1 MRIRTSTL
9 GRMAVAVA
17 VALGV
22 PTMTHAQATGLNVGD
37 MAPDFTITGITNGG
51 AARAP
56 VTLSQLRGSTV
67 VIAFFYKARTK
78 G

>member
-1 MRIRTSTL
+1 MRICTSTL
-9 GRMAVAVA
+9 GRVAVA
-17 VALGV
+17 VAAALGGPAV
-22 PTMTHAQATGLNVGD
+22 SQAQTGLNVGD
-37 MAPDFTITGITNGG
+37 LAPDFTISAVTNGG
-51 AARAP
+51 ASRAP